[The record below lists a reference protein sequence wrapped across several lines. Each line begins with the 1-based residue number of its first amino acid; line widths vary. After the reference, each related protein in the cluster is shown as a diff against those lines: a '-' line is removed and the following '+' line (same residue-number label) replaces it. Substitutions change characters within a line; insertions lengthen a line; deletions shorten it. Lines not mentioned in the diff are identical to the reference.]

1 MLEKRFS
8 AIVDLSQKMERLS
21 QFQDRIDIPS
31 NVHEIWNIF
40 LDDVRNLIKMEA
52 CALFLVD
59 EDSHEFILRGVLP
72 RDKGLMCENE
82 IEFQIENGMFAWI
95 IHRREPAIIPSVVFK
110 NRKTIIM
117 LPLSTVRRTL
127 GVVLVLTPIEQGSIT
142 QEKLKLLGMLAR
154 QCSLVMENTI
164 LYDDLKKEHE
174 SLKKAQGQLLQAEKL
189 ASIGRLTA
197 GASHEILNPLNSISV
212 CLQLLLMDKNLN
224 HRVLKYANIMT
235 DQSNRISKVVK
246 GLLQFSQHTEP
257 KIESLDMN
265 ALIEKAVSQV
275 EYEVAFRHIH
285 IIKSLD
291 YSLPLI
297 MGDKKRLSQV
307 LFNLLAN
314 AKDAMS
320 EGGTLDI
327 TTKRPGKNIRLS
339 KKTGLI
345 AIRFKDTGHGI
356 SPEHISRIF
365 DPFFTTREAEM
376 STGLGLSLSYGIIND
391 HGGTISVESKENQE
405 TVFTICLPVV

>member
-1 MLEKRFS
+1 
-8 AIVDLSQKMERLS
+8 
-21 QFQDRIDIPS
+21 
-31 NVHEIWNIF
+31 
-40 LDDVRNLIKMEA
+40 
-52 CALFLVD
+52 
-59 EDSHEFILRGVLP
+59 
-72 RDKGLMCENE
+72 
-82 IEFQIENGMFAWI
+82 
-95 IHRREPAIIPSVVFK
+95 
-110 NRKTIIM
+110 
-117 LPLSTVRRTL
+117 
-127 GVVLVLTPIEQGSIT
+127 
-142 QEKLKLLGMLAR
+142 MLAR
-154 QCSLVMENTI
+154 QYSLVMENTI
-164 LYDDLKKEHE
+164 LYDDLKREHE

-224 HRVLKYANIMT
+224 HSVLKYANIMT
-235 DQSNRISKVVK
+235 DQSNRISRVVK

-265 ALIEKAVSQV
+265 GLIEKAVSQV

-291 YSLPLI
+291 HRLPLI

-314 AKDAMS
+314 VRDAMP
-320 EGGTLDI
+320 EEGTLDI
-327 TTKRPGKNIRLS
+327 STRGPAKNIRSS
-339 KKTGLI
+339 KKPGFI
-345 AIRFKDTGHGI
+345 EIRFKDTGHGI

-365 DPFFTTREAEM
+365 DPFFTTREAGM

-391 HGGTISVESKENQE
+391 HGGSISVESKENHE